1 MKQLFSEI
9 EALGNRTAFSYAEN
23 QARLVIIREMKKVGL
38 DVLFDSAG
46 NLFGMYTK
54 DKGQPYVAFG
64 SHIDSVPNGGN
75 YDGLMGIIA
84 SIKAFEQN
92 KKMGEPLRNTLI
104 CAFSCEESSL
114 FGEFA
119 LGSKFFTG
127 AKSWAELATKPINE
141 KYFYANACETFGQLA
156 TNTNRFLRLYAY
168 EYDLTHHDF
177 NFSNADEIKISEF
190 YEPHIEQ
197 GPTLLDR
204 EADIGN
210 VTAIAAAMRWDVEID
225 NIIGGQH
232 SGTTPFELRKDA
244 QDVAYSLRKKLYDMA
259 KDEKIVVSNAI
270 ILPHN
275 QAVNTVTNSATL
287 KCELRSVSQDLNY
300 KIYSKF
306 RKLTEAQAANWNFRY
321 SGINSSNS
329 LTIREELIDKI
340 KKASLINGLR
350 EREMISG
357 AGHDAMIVDAITQNG
372 ATVMFI
378 PHGNYGISHNPGET
392 CDVKDIN
399 NAVKMARSL
408 MR

>member
-9 EALGNRTAFSYAEN
+9 EALGNRTAFSNSEN
-23 QARLVIIREMKKVGL
+23 RARLVIAREMKRAGL

-46 NLFGMYTK
+46 NMFGMYTQ
-54 DKGQPYVAFG
+54 DRGQPYVAFG

-75 YDGLMGIIA
+75 YDGLVGIIA

-92 KKMGEPLRNTLI
+92 RNKGEPLRNTLI

-127 AKSWAELATKPINE
+127 AKSWAELAAKPINE
-141 KYFYANACETFGQLA
+141 KYAYASINETFGQLA
-156 TNTNRFLRLYAY
+156 TDTNRFLREHAH

-177 NFSNADEIKISEF
+177 DFANANEIKISEF
-190 YEPHIEQ
+190 FEPHIEQ

-204 EADIGN
+204 GADIGN

-225 NIIGGQH
+225 NVIGGQH
-232 SGTTPFELRKDA
+232 SGTTPFEHRRDA

-259 KDEKIVVSNAI
+259 RDEKNIVSNVI

-275 QAVNTVTNSATL
+275 QAVNTVTPSATL
-287 KCELRSVSQDLNY
+287 KCELRSVSQELNY

-321 SGINSSNS
+321 AGVNSSNS
-329 LTIREELIDKI
+329 LTVREELIDKI
-340 KKASLINGLR
+340 KKAALANGLR

-357 AGHDAMIVDAITQNG
+357 AGHDAMIVDAVTQNG
-372 ATVMFI
+372 ATVIFI
-378 PHGNYGISHNPGET
+378 PHGNYGISHNSNET
-392 CDVKDIN
+392 CDAKDIN
-399 NAVKMARSL
+399 SAVKMARSL